1 MGVFIGEG
9 KLKVFLLCYLGNS
22 PLPNIFNDQ
31 VLVSLSFIEM
41 KESVVK
47 LKNLFSGAK
56 LPVFNSCFCY
66 LAAF

>member
-1 MGVFIGEG
+1 MGVFRGEA

-31 VLVSLSFIEM
+31 VLVSLSFTEM
-41 KESVVK
+41 NGSVVR
-47 LKNLFSGAK
+47 LKNLFTGDI
-56 LPVFNSCFCY
+56 LPVFNSCLCY

>member
-1 MGVFIGEG
+1 MFIGEG

-56 LPVFNSCFCY
+56 LLAFNSWFCY
-66 LAAF
+66 LSVL